1 MTENKNDQVKSMAEQ
16 SANLKLLNGLHLGQV
31 KWFNR
36 RRGYGFIKIL
46 KSDNVGDS
54 DENFIGKDVFVHQ
67 SHIKPHK
74 STFRSLE
81 ENEYVEFGLS
91 LDDKNTTQAVSV
103 TGVMGGSLLCDAYAD
118 RQRYNR
124 EMANKHSS
132 EKGQLASE

>member
-1 MTENKNDQVKSMAEQ
+1 MSQNNQVKSMAEQ
-16 SANLKLLNGLHLGQV
+16 SANLKLLNGLHTGQV

-36 RRGYGFIKIL
+36 KRGYGFIKIL
-46 KSDNVGDS
+46 KSDNIVDGD
-54 DENFIGKDVFVHQ
+54 DNFIGKDVFVHQ
-67 SHIKPHK
+67 SHINPHK

-103 TGVMGGSLLCDAYAD
+103 TGLMGGSLLCDAYAD

-132 EKGQLASE
+132 EESS